1 MLWFSKV
8 WPVKAVE
15 ARRVWRSLVR
25 FGEVWLGGR
34 VSVWHGWHGEAW
46 RGPARRSRLVRV
58 CRGEV
63 WSGKAVTVC

>member
-25 FGEVWLGGR
+25 FGEVW
-34 VSVWHGWHGEAW
+34 
-46 RGPARRSRLVRV
+46 
-58 CRGEV
+58 
-63 WSGKAVTVC
+63 